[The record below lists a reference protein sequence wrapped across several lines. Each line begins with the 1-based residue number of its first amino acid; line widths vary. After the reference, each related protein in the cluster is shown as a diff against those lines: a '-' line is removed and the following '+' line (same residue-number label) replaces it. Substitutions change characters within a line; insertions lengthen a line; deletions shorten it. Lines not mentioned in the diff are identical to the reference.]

1 MEEQFITVFGDIL
14 SGKESPRRIRFAESP
29 TNDESGFIVD
39 CGRPLLSISSR
50 IGMARF
56 LESHPELIA
65 VLSQMEVGDVA
76 ERDDR
81 TDGCW
86 WTIQDPKGM
95 TRQSIHLP
103 ET

>member
-1 MEEQFITVFGDIL
+1 MEEQFITVFGEIL
-14 SGKESPRRIRFAESP
+14 SGKDSPRRVRFAEQP
-29 TNDESGFIVD
+29 TDEDSGFIVD
-39 CGRPLLSISSR
+39 CGRPLTSIFSR
-50 IGMARF
+50 IGKARF
-56 LESHPELIA
+56 LDSHPELIA

-86 WTIQDPKGM
+86 WTIQDQKGM